1 MYDVL
6 IIGAGITG
14 AGIAMELSKYRLK
27 IGWLEQ
33 HNDVAIETTRANS
46 GIIHSGYDPK
56 PGTKMARLNVRGAAL
71 YKALAPLLNIHYQ
84 IVGSLVIGRN
94 EKDQQVL
101 KDLYDRGIAN
111 GVEQLS
117 LLDGEQV
124 HALEPNLREDISCG
138 LLSPTAAIISPWEAC
153 LAFAQTAVHNG
164 VELFLQHGVQAIE
177 PMDGGYRVTAGERT
191 FEARYVINCAG
202 VRADDVYRLLSPK
215 DAFTIAPVKG
225 QYYLLDKTQGQLVN
239 RVIFQP
245 PNELGKGV
253 LVSRTAHGNLIA
265 GPDAQKNIQDKSDVS
280 VAADNLAFIRQAAA
294 LTTDKIN
301 YRENIRNFSGLRAK
315 LVGREDFLIAESEEY
330 PGFFNFAGIQSPGLS
345 CGPAFGEEA
354 AVLLQNAGLK
364 LDAKEIYEYLPLP
377 KAFREMTPDEA
388 NEIIEKDPRYG
399 KIVCRCETITEG
411 EIISTI
417 HRPIGA
423 TTIDGVK
430 RRTNAGMGRC
440 QGGFCGPKV
449 LEILHRELGYA
460 PTEVLQ
466 DQPGSY
472 IIAEIKGNHQPDK
485 LEFALQIPI

>member
-14 AGIAMELSKYRLK
+14 AGIAMELSRYRLK

-46 GIIHSGYDPK
+46 GIIHSGYDPR
-56 PGTKMARLNVRGAAL
+56 PGTKMARLNVRGAQL
-71 YKALAPLLNIHYQ
+71 YKILAPLLNIHYQ
-84 IVGSLVIGRN
+84 IIGSLVIGRN
-94 EKDQQVL
+94 EQDRQVL
-101 KDLYDRGIAN
+101 QDLYDRGLAN
-111 GVEQLS
+111 GVEQLE
-117 LLDGEQV
+117 LLDAAQI
-124 HALEPNLREDISCG
+124 HTMEPNLREDISCG

-164 VELFLQHGVQAIE
+164 VELFLQHGVQSIA
-177 PMDGGYRVTAGERT
+177 PMEVGYRVTAGGEV
-191 FEARYVINCAG
+191 FHARFVINCAG
-202 VRADDVYRLLSPK
+202 VRADEVYRLLSPK
-215 DAFTIAPVKG
+215 EGFAIEPVKG
-225 QYYLLDKTQGQLVN
+225 QYYLLDKTQGHLVN
-239 RVIFQP
+239 RVIFQT

-253 LVSRTAHGNLIA
+253 LVSRTAHGNLIV
-265 GPDAQKNIQDKSDVS
+265 GPDAQKNIQDKTDVS
-280 VAADNLAFIRQAAA
+280 VAADNLSFIRRAAS
-294 LTTDKIN
+294 LTTEKIN

-315 LVGREDFLIAESEEY
+315 LVGGEDFLIEQSREY

-354 AVLLQNAGLK
+354 AALLQNAGLK
-364 LDAKEIYEYLPLP
+364 LEAKETYEYLPLP
-377 KAFREMTPDEA
+377 KAFREMTPEEA
-388 NEIIEKDPRYG
+388 DAKIKEDPRYG
-399 KIVCRCETITEG
+399 NIVCRCETITEG
-411 EIISTI
+411 EILDAI

-449 LEILHRELGYA
+449 LEILHRELGCD

-472 IIAEIKGNHQPDK
+472 IIDSVKGT
-485 LEFALQIPI
+485 E

>member
-14 AGIAMELSKYRLK
+14 AAIAMKLSGYRLK
-27 IGWLEQ
+27 IGWLEK

-71 YKALAPLLNIHYQ
+71 YKTLAPLLNIHYR
-84 IVGSLVIGRN
+84 IIGSLVIGRN
-94 EKDQQVL
+94 EKDLQIL

-111 GVEQLS
+111 GVEKLE
-117 LLDGEQV
+117 LLDREQI
-124 HALEPNLREDISCG
+124 HALEPNLQEDISCA

-164 VELFLQHGVQAIE
+164 AELFLQHGVQAITPIE
-177 PMDGGYRVTAGERT
+177 GGYRVTAQDQA
-191 FEARYVINCAG
+191 FEARFVINCAG
-202 VRADDVYRLLSPK
+202 VHADDVYRLLAPK
-215 DAFTIAPVKG
+215 DAFTIEPVKG
-225 QYYLLDKTQGQLVN
+225 QYYLLDKTQGSLVN
-239 RVIFQP
+239 HVIFQT

-253 LVSRTAHGNLIA
+253 LVSPTVHGNLIV
-265 GPDAQKNIQDKSDVS
+265 GPDAQKNICDKADSS
-280 VAADNLAFIRQAAA
+280 VAADNLVFIRKAAA
-294 LTTDKIN
+294 LTTEAIN

-315 LVGREDFLIAESEEY
+315 LVGAEDFLIEESKEY

-354 AVLLQNAGLK
+354 AALLTASGLK
-364 LDAKEIYEYLPLP
+364 LEPKETYEYLPLP
-377 KAFREMTPDEA
+377 KPFREMTPEEA
-388 NEIIEKDPRYG
+388 DAKIKDDPGYG
-399 KIVCRCETITEG
+399 RVICRCETVTEG
-411 EIISTI
+411 EILHAI

-423 TTIDGVK
+423 TTVDGVK

-449 LEILHRELGYA
+449 LEILHRELGCD
-460 PTEVLQ
+460 PTQVLQ

-472 IIAEIKGNHQPDK
+472 IIASVKGTEEPHNQPTV
-485 LEFALQIPI
+485 P

>member
-1 MYDVL
+1 MYDVF

-14 AGIAMELSKYRLK
+14 AAIAMELSKYRLK

-56 PGTKMARLNVRGAAL
+56 PGTKMARLNVRGAQL
-71 YKALAPLLNIHYQ
+71 YKTLAPLLNIHYQ

-94 EKDQQVL
+94 EQDRKVL
-101 KDLYDRGIAN
+101 QDLYDRGIAN
-111 GVEQLS
+111 GVEALS
-117 LLDGEQV
+117 LLDKEQV
-124 HALEPNLREDISCG
+124 HNLEPHLREDISCG

-164 VELFLQHGVQAIE
+164 AELFLQHGVSAVLPIE
-177 PMDGGYRVTAGERT
+177 GGYRICAGGKQFDTR
-191 FEARYVINCAG
+191 FVINCAG
-202 VRADDVYRLLSPK
+202 VRADEIYRLLSPK
-215 DAFTIAPVKG
+215 DPFTIEPVKG
-225 QYYLLDKTQGQLVN
+225 QYYLLDKTQGHLVN
-239 RVIFQP
+239 RVIFQT

-253 LVSRTAHGNLIA
+253 LVSRTVHGNLIV
-265 GPDAQKNIQDKSDVS
+265 GPDAQKNIHDKSDGS
-280 VAADNLAFIRQAAA
+280 VAADNLSYIRQAAS
-294 LTTDKIN
+294 LTTEKTN

-315 LVGREDFLIAESEEY
+315 LVGAEDFLIEQSREY

-354 AVLLQNAGLK
+354 AAMLQGAGLT
-364 LDAKEIYEYLPLP
+364 LEPKETFEYLPLP
-377 KAFREMTPDEA
+377 KAFREMTPEEA
-388 NEIIEKDPRYG
+388 NAKIQEDPRYG

-411 EIISTI
+411 EIIHAI
-417 HRPIGA
+417 RRPIGA
-423 TTIDGVK
+423 TTVDGIK

-449 LEILHRELGYA
+449 LEILQRELGYA

-472 IIAEIKGNHQPDK
+472 IIASVKGGGCHD
-485 LEFALQIPI
+485 E

>member
-14 AGIAMELSKYRLK
+14 AAIAMELAKYRLK
-27 IGWLEQ
+27 IGWLEK
-33 HNDVAIETTRANS
+33 HNDVAIGTTRANS

-71 YKALAPLLNIHYQ
+71 YKTLAPLLNIHYK
-84 IVGSLVIGRN
+84 IIGSLVIGRN
-94 EKDQQVL
+94 EKDMEVL
-101 KDLYDRGIAN
+101 RDLYDRGIQN
-111 GVEQLS
+111 GVDALE
-117 LLDGEQV
+117 LLDADRLRG
-124 HALEPNLREDISCG
+124 LEPNLREDIRCG

-164 VELFLQHGVQAIE
+164 AELFLQHEVRSISKTQ
-177 PMDGGYRVTAGERT
+177 DGYRVTAAGKT
-191 FEARYVINCAG
+191 FDARYVINCAG
-202 VRADDVYRLLSPK
+202 VRADDVYRLLSPQ
-215 DAFTIAPVKG
+215 DAFRIEPVKG
-225 QYYLLDKTQGQLVN
+225 QYYLLDKTQGGLVN
-239 RVIFQP
+239 RVIFQT

-253 LVSRTAHGNLIA
+253 LVSQTVHGNLIV
-265 GPDAQKNIQDKSDVS
+265 GPDAEKNIQDKSDGS
-280 VAADNLAFIRQAAA
+280 VKADNLAYIRRAAA
-294 LTTDKIN
+294 LTTEKIN

-315 LVGREDFLIAESEEY
+315 LVGAEDFLIGESQEY

-354 AVLLQNAGLK
+354 VALLRQAGLPLEEK
-364 LDAKEIYEYLPLP
+364 AHYEYYPLP
-377 KAFREMTPDEA
+377 RAFREMTPAEA
-388 NEIIEKDPRYG
+388 NEKIREDPRYG
-399 KIVCRCETITEG
+399 RVVCRCETITEG
-411 EIISTI
+411 EIVGAI

-423 TTIDGVK
+423 TTVDGVK

-449 LEILHRELGYA
+449 LEILTRELGYA

-472 IIAEIKGNHQPDK
+472 IVASVKGDDSHDG
-485 LEFALQIPI
+485 

>member
-1 MYDVL
+1 MYDII

-14 AGIAMELSKYRLK
+14 AAIAMELSKYRLT

-71 YKALAPLLNIHYQ
+71 YKTLAPLLNIHYK

-94 EKDQQVL
+94 EKDL
-101 KDLYDRGIAN
+101 KILTELYHRGITN
-111 GVEQLS
+111 GVEQLE
-117 LLDGEQV
+117 LLNAGQIR
-124 HALEPNLREDISCG
+124 ALEPNLREDISCA
-138 LLSPTAAIISPWEAC
+138 LHSPTAAIISPWEAC

-164 VELFLQHGVQAIE
+164 AELFLQHRVQSITSI
-177 PMDGGYRVTAGERT
+177 PGGYRITANGKT
-191 FEARYVINCAG
+191 FDTRFVINCAG
-202 VRADDVYRLLSPK
+202 VHADDVYRLLSPK

-239 RVIFQP
+239 RVIFQT

-253 LVSRTAHGNLIA
+253 LVSPTAHGNLIV
-265 GPDAQKNIQDKSDVS
+265 GPDAQKNIQSKADTSVS
-280 VAADNLAFIRQAAA
+280 ADNLAYIRKAAA
-294 LTTDKIN
+294 LTTEAIN

-315 LVGREDFLIAESEEY
+315 LVGREDFLIEESGEY

-354 AVLLQNAGLK
+354 ALLLKNAGLELEPK
-364 LDAKEIYEYLPLP
+364 KTYEYLPLP
-377 KAFREMTPDEA
+377 KAFREMTPEEA
-388 NEIIEKDPRYG
+388 DAKIKEDPSYG
-399 KIVCRCETITEG
+399 RVVCRCETITEG
-411 EIISTI
+411 EILNAI
-417 HRPIGA
+417 HRPVGA
-423 TTIDGVK
+423 ATVDAVK

-449 LEILHRELGYA
+449 LEILQRELGCD

-472 IIAEIKGNHQPDK
+472 IVASVKGK
-485 LEFALQIPI
+485 E

>member
-27 IGWLEQ
+27 IGWLEK

-56 PGTKMARLNVRGAAL
+56 PGTKMARLNVRGAKL

-84 IVGSLVIGRN
+84 IIGSLVIGRN
-94 EKDQQVL
+94 EPDRKVL
-101 KDLYDRGIAN
+101 QDLYDRGIAN
-111 GVEQLS
+111 GVEQLE
-117 LLDGEQV
+117 LLEREQI

-153 LAFAQTAVHNG
+153 LAFAQTAVYNG
-164 VELFLQHGVQAIE
+164 AELFLQHRVQSIE
-177 PMDGGYRVTAGERT
+177 PIDGGYRVTAGGEA
-191 FEARYVINCAG
+191 FDARYVINCAG
-202 VRADDVYRLLSPK
+202 VHADDVYRLLSPK
-215 DAFTIAPVKG
+215 EAFTIEPVKG
-225 QYYLLDKTQGQLVN
+225 QYYLLDKTQGCLVN
-239 RVIFQP
+239 RVIFQT

-253 LVSRTAHGNLIA
+253 LVSRTVHGNLIV
-265 GPDAQKNIQDKSDVS
+265 GPDAQKNIQDKSDAS
-280 VAADNLAFIRQAAA
+280 VAADNLAFIRRAASR
-294 LTTDKIN
+294 TTEKIN

-315 LVGREDFLIAESEEY
+315 LVGKEDFLIEESNEY

-354 AVLLQNAGLK
+354 AALLRNAGLN
-364 LDAKEIYEYLPLP
+364 LEPKETYEYLPLP
-377 KAFREMTPDEA
+377 KAFREMTPEEA
-388 NEIIEKDPRYG
+388 NEIIKKDPRYG
-399 KIVCRCETITEG
+399 RIVCRCETITEG
-411 EIISTI
+411 EIVGAI

-430 RRTNAGMGRC
+430 RRTNTGMGRC

-449 LEILHRELGYA
+449 LEILHRELGYD

-472 IIAEIKGNHQPDK
+472 MIASVKGGSCHDQ
-485 LEFALQIPI
+485 

>member
-56 PGTKMARLNVRGAAL
+56 PGTKMARLNVRGAKL
-71 YKALAPLLNIHYQ
+71 YKTLAPLLNIHYQ
-84 IVGSLVIGRN
+84 VIGSLVIGRT
-94 EKDQQVL
+94 ERDRKVL
-101 KDLYDRGIAN
+101 QDLYDRGTAN
-111 GVEQLS
+111 GVEQLE

-124 HALEPNLREDISCG
+124 HALEPNLREDICCG

-164 VELFLQHGVQAIE
+164 AELFLQHGVQAIE
-177 PMDGGYRVTAGERT
+177 PIDGGYRVTAGNKA
-191 FEARYVINCAG
+191 FDARYVINCAG
-202 VRADDVYRLLSPK
+202 VHADDVYRLLSPK
-215 DAFTIAPVKG
+215 EAFTIEPVKG
-225 QYYLLDKTQGQLVN
+225 QYYLLDKTQGHLVN
-239 RVIFQP
+239 RVIFQT

-253 LVSRTAHGNLIA
+253 LVSRTAHGNLIV
-265 GPDAQKNIQDKSDVS
+265 GPDAQTNIKDKSDAS
-280 VAADNLAFIRQAAA
+280 VTADNLAFIRRAAA
-294 LTTDKIN
+294 LTTEKIN

-315 LVGREDFLIAESEEY
+315 LVDKEDFLIEESNEY

-354 AVLLQNAGLK
+354 AALLRNAGLN
-364 LDAKEIYEYLPLP
+364 LEPKETYEYLPLP
-377 KAFREMTPDEA
+377 KAFREMTPEEA
-388 NEIIEKDPRYG
+388 NEIIKKDPRYG

-411 EIISTI
+411 EIVGAI

-430 RRTNAGMGRC
+430 RRTNTGMGRC

-449 LEILHRELGYA
+449 LEILHRELGYD
-460 PTEVLQ
+460 PTQVLQ

-472 IIAEIKGNHQPDK
+472 IIASVKGGGCHD
-485 LEFALQIPI
+485 

>member
-14 AGIAMELSKYRLK
+14 AAIAMELAKYRLK

-46 GIIHSGYDPK
+46 GIVHSGYDPR

-71 YKALAPLLNIHYQ
+71 YKTLAPLLNIHYQ
-84 IVGSLVIGRN
+84 ITGSLVIGRN
-94 EKDQQVL
+94 EQDLQVL
-101 KDLYDRGIAN
+101 RQLYDRGIQN
-111 GVEQLS
+111 GVEQLE
-117 LLDGEQV
+117 LLDGRQL
-124 HALEPNLREDISCG
+124 HALEPNLQEDLCCG

-164 VELFLQHGVQAIE
+164 AELFLQHGAEAIV
-177 PMDGGYRVTAGERT
+177 PIQGGYRVTAAGKD
-191 FEARYVINCAG
+191 FDARFVINCAG
-202 VRADDVYRLLSPK
+202 VHADDVYGLLSPR
-215 DAFTIAPVKG
+215 DGFSIRPVKG
-225 QYYLLDKTQGQLVN
+225 QYYLLDKTQGKLVS
-239 RVIFQP
+239 RVIFQT

-253 LVSRTAHGNLIA
+253 LVSPTAHGNLIV
-265 GPDAQKNIQDKSDVS
+265 GPDADKNIRDKADSTVG
-280 VAADNLAFIRQAAA
+280 ADNLAYIRRAAA
-294 LTTDKIN
+294 LTTGKIN

-315 LVGREDFLIAESEEY
+315 LVGAEDFLIEESKEF
-330 PGFFNFAGIQSPGLS
+330 PGFINFAGIQSPGLS

-354 AVLLQNAGLK
+354 VALLNHAGLK
-364 LDAKEIYEYLPLP
+364 PEKKDRYEYLPLP
-377 KAFREMTPDEA
+377 KAFREMTPEEA
-388 NEIIEKDPRYG
+388 DAKIKEDPGYG

-411 EIISTI
+411 EILAAI

-423 TTIDGVK
+423 TTVDGVK

-472 IIAEIKGNHQPDK
+472 IIASVKGKP
-485 LEFALQIPI
+485 